1 MKKLKLIMQLLLAFV
16 LAQLLFVLAYLP
28 HKGSV
33 QEVTGKLPEFVTVLA
48 QKNAPQAEAALP
60 EGQLRIT
67 VLDVGHGEA
76 ILLQGAGKNVL
87 VDVGDS
93 REREKLQAN
102 LAKLQV
108 QHVDE
113 VFVTHHHLDHMG
125 NILMVLPRY
134 KVRRVYDN
142 GGVNEK
148 TSISRNLRRILD
160 GGGYNY
166 KKGGLLQAGSKV
178 QLGEGYYMEVLS
190 PGDFLQARELRN
202 INNTSLVMKLHYGQF
217 TMLLM
222 GDAEAPV
229 EDALQKR
236 LGNALK
242 CDVLKVGHHGSRTSS
257 YYPFI
262 SKVKPAYALISCGD
276 YDKYHHPNTKV
287 VGALKH
293 LGATVWNTYAH
304 GNLTVTTDGRSFS
317 VSKEK

>member
-1 MKKLKLIMQLLLAFV
+1 MKKLKLIMQLLLAFA

-28 HKGSV
+28 HKAEV
-33 QEVTGKLPEFVTVLA
+33 QEAAGRLPELVTALA

-67 VLDVGHGEA
+67 VLDVGHGDA
-76 ILLQGAGKNVL
+76 VLLQGAGKNVL

-93 REREKLQAN
+93 REKEKLLAN

-108 QHVDE
+108 QQLDT
-113 VFVTHHHLDHMG
+113 VFVTHHHQDHLG
-125 NILMVLPRY
+125 NILTVLPRY
-134 KVRRVYDN
+134 KVRRVYDS
-142 GGVNEK
+142 GGVNKENGVSQK
-148 TSISRNLRRILD
+148 LRQILD

-166 KKGGLLQAGSKV
+166 KKGGKLQAGSRV
-178 QLGEGYYMEVLS
+178 QLGDAYYLEVLS
-190 PGDFLQARELRN
+190 PGDFLSVRELRN

-217 TMLLM
+217 TMLLT

-236 LGNALK
+236 LGGALK

-262 SKVKPAYALISCGD
+262 SRAKPAYALISCGE
-276 YDKYHHPNTKV
+276 YAKYHHPNEKV
-287 VGALKH
+287 VGALEH
-293 LGATVWNTYAH
+293 LGATVWNTHAH